1 MQLGWIHRG
10 VGAGFEDNLWFK
22 KQGSSLNPP
31 LQNLYS
37 TKSQTAIDLRLVN
50 VMPKQI
56 ILKQGERYTF
66 SQYFEMPY
74 APEDILA
81 ELGCT
86 LVLSAKH
93 WTTVDKIASLSQK

>member
-37 TKSQTAIDLRLVN
+37 TKSQTAIRE
-50 VMPKQI
+50 PKYSTSVLYLGSLLE
-56 ILKQGERYTF
+56 ILIGACQFPLTF
-66 SQYFEMPY
+66 AML
-74 APEDILA
+74 I
-81 ELGCT
+81 
-86 LVLSAKH
+86 KR
-93 WTTVDKIASLSQK
+93 WK